1 MTYPQPDGR
10 YMNEGPC
17 DHGATL
23 YTVTLQF
30 SDDFTDRDDNSPGDN
45 PWHWDWANLIDQP
58 DARVIA
64 VSETPNPDYGNP
76 ASQRDV
82 VIAQAD
88 RMMAERDYYAGRL
101 AAITG
106 EDYTPEPGTVWTLP
120 EAVQA

>member
-1 MTYPQPDGR
+1 MTEPFDNGV
-10 YMNEGPC
+10 
-17 DHGATL
+17 TL
-23 YTVTLQF
+23 YTVTIQF
-30 SDDFTDRDDNSPGDN
+30 SNDYPPIDDEGHPLH
-45 PWHWDWANLIDQP
+45 WHWADLLDEP
-58 DARVIA
+58 DARCI
-64 VSETPNPDYGNP
+64 SIIEGPNPEWGNP